1 MSFIDQLGLTSQ
13 EIKQDIDKGDGVLI
27 DVREQEEVEEGHL
40 AKTYWLALSELSQAP
55 EKFLE
60 VIKKNF
66 NSKNLY
72 LYCRSGGRSGQACE
86 FFKSQ
91 GLNAFNIGGFEEL
104 SQEFDSKTGELDN
117 RKIS

>member
-1 MSFIDQLGLTSQ
+1 MSFIEQLGLTSQ

-27 DVREQEEVEEGHL
+27 DVREQEEVENGHL
-40 AKTYWLALSELSQAP
+40 SKTYWLALSELSQAP
-55 EKFLE
+55 EKFIE
-60 VIKKNF
+60 IIKKNF
-66 NSKNLY
+66 ASKNIY

-91 GLNAFNIGGFEEL
+91 GIKAFNIGGFEEL
-104 SQEFDSKTGELDN
+104 SQEFDSKIGGLEE